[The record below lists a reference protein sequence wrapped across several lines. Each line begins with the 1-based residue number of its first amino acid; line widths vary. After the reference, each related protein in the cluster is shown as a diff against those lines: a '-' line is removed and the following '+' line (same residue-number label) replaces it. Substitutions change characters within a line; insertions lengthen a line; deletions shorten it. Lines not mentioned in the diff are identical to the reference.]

1 MNKSEPLKNEDM
13 KKETI
18 SLSPKDQISVIECE
32 RVEES
37 PFSICGNKEQGY
49 VVTIGRNLISSQVFQ
64 TKEEAKKYCKPE
76 NMTWND
82 LLVSASVVIMHIIKN
97 QKHEEK

>member
-1 MNKSEPLKNEDM
+1 M

-32 RVEES
+32 RIEES

-49 VVTIGRNLISSQVFQ
+49 VVTVGRNLISSQVFR
-64 TKEEAKKYCKPE
+64 TKEEAEEYCRPG

-82 LLVSASVVIMHIIKN
+82 LLVAVSVVVTHIIKN
-97 QKHEEK
+97 RKHEEK

>member
-1 MNKSEPLKNEDM
+1 M

-18 SLSPKDQISVIECE
+18 SLSPKNQISVIECE
-32 RVEES
+32 RIEES

-49 VVTIGRNLISSQVFQ
+49 VATIGKNLISNRVFQ
-64 TKEEAKKYCKPE
+64 TKEEAEKYCKPE

-82 LLVSASVVIMHIIKN
+82 LLVAVSVIVMHIIKN

>member
-1 MNKSEPLKNEDM
+1 M

-32 RVEES
+32 RIEES

-49 VVTIGRNLISSQVFQ
+49 VVTIGKNLISSQVFQ
-64 TKEEAKKYCKPE
+64 TKEEAKEYCKPK

-82 LLVSASVVIMHIIKN
+82 LLVAISVVVTHIIKN

>member
-1 MNKSEPLKNEDM
+1 M

-18 SLSPKDQISVIECE
+18 SLSPKDQLNVVESE
-32 RVEES
+32 RIEES
-37 PFSICGNKEQGY
+37 PFSICGNEEQGF
-49 VVTIGRNLISSQVFQ
+49 VLTIGRNRISNQIFQ
-64 TKEEAKKYCKPE
+64 TKKEAVDYCKPE

-82 LLVSASVVIMHIIKN
+82 LLVAISVVVTHIIKN

>member
-1 MNKSEPLKNEDM
+1 MNKLEPSKSEDM

-18 SLSPKDQISVIECE
+18 SLSPKDQIGVIECE

-49 VVTIGRNLISSQVFQ
+49 VVTIGKNLISSQVFQ
-64 TKEEAKKYCKPE
+64 AKEEAKKYCKPE

-82 LLVSASVVIMHIIKN
+82 LLVAISVVIMHIIKN

>member
-1 MNKSEPLKNEDM
+1 M

-32 RVEES
+32 RIEES

-49 VVTIGRNLISSQVFQ
+49 VVTIGTNLISNQVFQ
-64 TKEEAKKYCKPE
+64 TKGEAEKYCKPE

-82 LLVSASVVIMHIIKN
+82 LLVAISVIMTHIIKN

>member
-1 MNKSEPLKNEDM
+1 M

-18 SLSPKDQISVIECE
+18 SLSQKDQITVIECE

-49 VVTIGRNLISSQVFQ
+49 VVTIGKNLISNRVFQ
-64 TKEEAKKYCKPE
+64 TKEEAEKYCKPE

-82 LLVSASVVIMHIIKN
+82 LLVSVSVVVMHIIKN
-97 QKHEEK
+97 QKNKEK

>member
-1 MNKSEPLKNEDM
+1 M

-18 SLSPKDQISVIECE
+18 SLSPKNQISVIECE
-32 RVEES
+32 RIEES

-49 VVTIGRNLISSQVFQ
+49 VLTIGKNLISRQVFQ
-64 TKEEAKKYCKPE
+64 TKEEAEKYCKPE

-82 LLVSASVVIMHIIKN
+82 LLVATSVVTTHIIKN
-97 QKHEEK
+97 QKHKEK

>member
-1 MNKSEPLKNEDM
+1 ME
-13 KKETI
+13 KETI
-18 SLSPKDQISVIECE
+18 SLSPKDQISVVECE
-32 RVEES
+32 RIEES

-49 VVTIGRNLISSQVFQ
+49 VVTVGRNLISSQVFQ
-64 TKEEAKKYCKPE
+64 TKEEAEKYCRPE

-82 LLVSASVVIMHIIKN
+82 LLVAVSVVTTYVIKN

>member
-1 MNKSEPLKNEDM
+1 M

-18 SLSPKDQISVIECE
+18 SLSPKNQISVTECE
-32 RVEES
+32 RIKES

-49 VVTIGRNLISSQVFQ
+49 VVTIGKNLISNRIFQ
-64 TKEEAKKYCKPE
+64 TKEEAEGYCKPE

-82 LLVSASVVIMHIIKN
+82 LLVAISVVMTHIIKN

>member
-1 MNKSEPLKNEDM
+1 M

-18 SLSPKDQISVIECE
+18 SLSPKDQISVVECE
-32 RVEES
+32 RIEES

-49 VVTIGRNLISSQVFQ
+49 VVTIGKNLISGRIFQ
-64 TKEEAKKYCKPE
+64 TKEEAEKYCKPE

-82 LLVSASVVIMHIIKN
+82 LLVAVSVVTAHIIKN
-97 QKHEEK
+97 QKHKEK

>member
-1 MNKSEPLKNEDM
+1 ME
-13 KKETI
+13 KETI
-18 SLSPKDQISVIECE
+18 SLSPKDQLSVIECE
-32 RVEES
+32 RIEES

-49 VVTIGRNLISSQVFQ
+49 VVTIGRNLISRQVFQ
-64 TKEEAKKYCKPE
+64 TKEEAEKYCRPE

-82 LLVSASVVIMHIIKN
+82 LLVAVSAVMTYITKN

>member
-1 MNKSEPLKNEDM
+1 ME
-13 KKETI
+13 KETI
-18 SLSPKDQISVIECE
+18 SLSPKNQISVIECE
-32 RVEES
+32 RIEES

-49 VVTIGRNLISSQVFQ
+49 VVTIGKNLISSQAFQ
-64 TKEEAKKYCKPE
+64 TKEEAEKYCKPE

-82 LLVSASVVIMHIIKN
+82 LLVAVSVVTTHIIKN

>member
-1 MNKSEPLKNEDM
+1 M

-18 SLSPKDQISVIECE
+18 SLSPKDQVDVVECE
-32 RVEES
+32 RIEES
-37 PFSICGNKEQGY
+37 PFSICGNKEQNY
-49 VVTIGRNLISSQVFQ
+49 VVTIGRNLISKRVFQ

-82 LLVSASVVIMHIIKN
+82 LLVAISVVMTHIIRN
-97 QKHEEK
+97 QKHKEK

>member
-1 MNKSEPLKNEDM
+1 M

-32 RVEES
+32 RIEES

-49 VVTIGRNLISSQVFQ
+49 VVTIGRNLISSQIFQ
-64 TKEEAKKYCKPE
+64 TKEEAEKYCRPE

-82 LLVSASVVIMHIIKN
+82 LLVAVSAVTAHIIKN